1 MFDEGSGSPL
11 VVIPGVQ
18 GRWEWMLPALRA
30 LAKRC
35 RTISYSLPPVVG
47 FEQFVAQMDAT
58 LDERGIEKAAICGVS
73 FGGLIALKY
82 AAARPERT
90 QRLIL
95 VSTPSPSWTPSPLQ
109 ARYLARPWLAP
120 AFFATAPARVWPEIA
135 AAIDAWPSRV
145 RFCVEHGIR
154 VAAAPVHP
162 AQMATRVRLRPGPD
176 LCADCARVS
185 APTLVITGEA
195 ELDTVV
201 PVSSTLEYT
210 RLIPG
215 ARYETMD
222 RTGHLGL
229 ITQPDRFARL
239 VGSFV
244 DATNS

>member
-1 MFDEGSGSPL
+1 M
-11 VVIPGVQ
+11 VIPGVQ

-35 RTISYSLPPVVG
+35 RTISYSLPPVVD

-90 QRLIL
+90 KRLIL

-109 ARYLARPWLAP
+109 ARYLARPWLALDH
-120 AFFATAPARVWPEIA
+120 ASRLAARVWPEIA
-135 AAIDAWPSRV
+135 ARSTGGRRASVLR
-145 RFCVEHGIR
+145 EHGTGR
-154 VAAAPVHP
+154 RRAGEP

-176 LCADCARVS
+176 LCADCRRS

-195 ELDTVV
+195 TLDTVV
-201 PVSSTLEYT
+201 PVSSTL
-210 RLIPG
+210 
-215 ARYETMD
+215 
-222 RTGHLGL
+222 
-229 ITQPDRFARL
+229 
-239 VGSFV
+239 
-244 DATNS
+244 